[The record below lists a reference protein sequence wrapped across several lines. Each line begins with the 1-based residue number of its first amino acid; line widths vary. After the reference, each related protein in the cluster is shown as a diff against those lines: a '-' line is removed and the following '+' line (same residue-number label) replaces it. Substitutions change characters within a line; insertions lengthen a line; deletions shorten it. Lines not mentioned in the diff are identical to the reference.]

1 MRPTF
6 LEWNDSAV
14 HHGQLEAREEAG
26 AGLLLDDVLTPART
40 LALQLVEPHQGL
52 GPGVGIDPRTQPGHS
67 GNGNGK
73 PSPRVAASAMKEVLL
88 QKVLTKKSDSG
99 KVLKV
104 LKVLLTLDLS

>member
-52 GPGVGIDPRTQPGHS
+52 GPGVAVDPRTQPGHS
-67 GNGNGK
+67 GNGNEK
-73 PSPRVAASAMKEVLL
+73 PSPRVAAGAMKKVLL